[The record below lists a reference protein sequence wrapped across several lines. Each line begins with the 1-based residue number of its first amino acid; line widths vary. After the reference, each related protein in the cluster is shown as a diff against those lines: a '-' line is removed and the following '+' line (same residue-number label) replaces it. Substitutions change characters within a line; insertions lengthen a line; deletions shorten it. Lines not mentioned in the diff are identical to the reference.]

1 MAGRPGGKLLG
12 ALLAVLT
19 TIVWATSFPAIKVVA
34 PVVGS
39 YAYTWTRSAIA
50 VAALLPFTLK
60 RLAQAGRRFA
70 AYGLAAGA
78 SYALGL
84 WLQGWGTGLTTA
96 SKSAFITG
104 LSVVFVHLYA
114 GIVERRYT
122 LVDAGSLALAVVG
135 LYLLTSPGSG
145 GSPIGDMLVLL
156 GSVAWAAEII
166 LVSKAAGEGGDTL
179 LLTVLILLP
188 STAFIAADALDG
200 DGLNMPPLWALAIL
214 AYLGLACSDGATVLQ
229 VEAQK
234 RIRPETAAVIYLLE
248 PVFAT
253 IFSALL
259 LGETMTGKAA
269 AGAALILAAMLLAVV
284 SEWRK

>member
-1 MAGRPGGKLLG
+1 LARGLLAGV
-12 ALLAVLT
+12 LLAVLT
-19 TIVWATSFPAIKVVA
+19 TLVWATSFPVIKVVS

-39 YAYTWTRSAIA
+39 YAYTWIRSAIA

-60 RLAQAGRRFA
+60 TIVSSDGSFLR
-70 AYGLAAGA
+70 YGLLAGA

-104 LSVVFVHLYA
+104 LSVVFVHVYVAL
-114 GIVERRYT
+114 VERRYT
-122 LVDAGSLALAVVG
+122 PLDAASAGAAVAG

-145 GSPIGDMLVLL
+145 GSFLGDMLVLL
-156 GSVAWAAEII
+156 GAVGWAAEIV
-166 LVSKAAGEGGDTL
+166 LVSKAAEAGGSSL
-179 LLTVLILLP
+179 ALTTLILAP

-200 DGLNMPPLWALAIL
+200 DGLRMPPLWALALL
-214 AYLGLACSDGATVLQ
+214 AYLGLACSDAATVLQ

-248 PVFAT
+248 PVFAAVISHFT
-253 IFSALL
+253 
-259 LGETMTGKAA
+259 LGETLTAKAA
-269 AGAALILAAMLLAVV
+269 AGAALVMAAMALAVV
-284 SEWRK
+284 SEWKRQT